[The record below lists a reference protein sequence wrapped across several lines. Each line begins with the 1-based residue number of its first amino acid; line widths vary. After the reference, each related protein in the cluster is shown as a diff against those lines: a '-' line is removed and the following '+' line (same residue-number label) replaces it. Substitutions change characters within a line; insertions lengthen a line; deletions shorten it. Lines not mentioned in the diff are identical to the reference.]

1 MEDDYFVLSCSED
14 GDVYFQKLS
23 RKVLLSELKYQA
35 EETKSGIG
43 LDEYLIGMEY
53 DTIYKP
59 ADGDFSKVIIKGK
72 IVVPKPKKVVAT
84 LDVE

>member
-23 RKVLLSELKYQA
+23 KKVLLSELKYQA
-35 EETKSGIG
+35 KETKSGID
-43 LDEYLIGMEY
+43 LDEYLIDMEY

-59 ADGDFSKVIIKGK
+59 VDGDFSKVIIKGK